1 MGRGLPQD
9 SVFVAKHNTKILVLN
24 RLEVI
29 FHPAV
34 LAVQLRHKLNAWCV
48 PIASWPRDGHY
59 FVEKTMKF
67 RKCFLFAFFL
77 ALATLSLGSLPA
89 FADGWTST
97 AGGATSYGVL
107 FTGAGANTLQVTNV
121 TVNGNVGV
129 GGTGLM
135 TDSGPSTINGAVNF
149 FASNTGQFSNNNVS
163 DVITGGVN
171 YGVSSVNTLLSTLES
186 LNTTL
191 GAEAGTAV
199 GIGTG
204 AGQTLSINAG
214 SGTLDANGN
223 RVFTVTSFNTT
234 NGNKLIINGSATD
247 FVVLNFSSSVN
258 FNNQVQLTGGITP
271 DHILYNFV
279 GGSGLTG
286 GPTLQINDN
295 LSTNTPNCTLGVYC
309 VQGYFLD
316 PNGAVSVVNANV
328 LGGVWGGDTHDFQY
342 VSGANVQTF
351 VSAPEPGSLVLL
363 ASGLLGFLLLG
374 RPKLI

>member
-1 MGRGLPQD
+1 M
-9 SVFVAKHNTKILVLN
+9 K
-24 RLEVI
+24 
-29 FHPAV
+29 
-34 LAVQLRHKLNAWCV
+34 LR
-48 PIASWPRDGHY
+48 I
-59 FVEKTMKF
+59 
-67 RKCFLFAFFL
+67 CFLLAFL
-77 ALATLSLGSLPA
+77 LATLSLGSLPA
-89 FADGWTST
+89 FADGW
-97 AGGATSYGVL
+97 AGATSYGVL
-107 FTGAGANTLQVTNV
+107 FTGGGTNTLQVTNV

-135 TDSGPSTINGAVNF
+135 TDSGPSTINGTVNF

-163 DVITGGVN
+163 NVITGGVN
-171 YGVSSVNTLLSTLES
+171 FGVLSVNTLLTNLET

-191 GAEAGTAV
+191 GGEAGTAV
-199 GIGTG
+199 AIVGST
-204 AGQTLSINAG
+204 TINA
-214 SGTLDANGN
+214 STGTLDANGN
-223 RVFTVTSFNTT
+223 RIFTVTSFNTT
-234 NGNKLIINGSATD
+234 NGNKLTINGSATD

-279 GGSGLTG
+279 GGSGLVG

-295 LSTNTPNCTLGVYC
+295 LSNNTPNCSLGVYC

-316 PNGAVSVVNANV
+316 PNGAVSVTNANI

-363 ASGLLGFLLLG
+363 ASGLLGFLLLV
-374 RPKLI
+374 RPRLI